1 MPKKF
6 NDYDNDSDYLLNIPI
21 TERITTPQTDTVQNK
36 TEDMLSEIVDE
47 RTKMKN
53 TSMIEMVGVLTT
65 VTYYR
70 SVKDPQN
77 NYASDSNGP
86 NGVALDTKKYD
97 EISKFKV
104 KINGSA
110 NFGQEGEEDNK
121 SYESSGSLTILPRT
135 IKPVEGDLFIMS
147 YYGRDVCYKI
157 STVETKAFEQDS
169 GFECQYVQYK
179 EDYRLPETMI
189 ASRYIYYHEFVGT
202 TYRPVLTLKEYENI
216 QHLGDLCNHISQVF
230 NDLFYDKTVNGYL
243 YKNYDVQKCSK
254 DYLLDNNNINT
265 LGKRGGIFRG
275 NYDGDS
281 FAYQNMPRIVRKED
295 IAYDNMLNHF
305 ITKNRIFR
313 KYDGVTLSVEALL
326 NLDRVGYKRSI
337 FNCLETRTV
346 ANFKN
351 TFVSPVNIDYMQHGV
366 PSYLVG
372 KKNVIYSDVPIM
384 DCVPDEEQ
392 IFPTKLTTNILNGNK
407 SEMQDPCSNKVY
419 SSIESMIIET
429 IVRFVYKQTH
439 DFIDRFEYLYNN
451 IDKLYEHNIK
461 YADIYYLFPM
471 LGYVIEKSLEEIY
484 SDNILLR

>member
-6 NDYDNDSDYLLNIPI
+6 NDYDDDNDYLSSIPI
-21 TERITTPQTDTVQNK
+21 TERITTPQTETIQNN
-36 TEDMLSEIVDE
+36 TEDMLSEIVED

-53 TSMIEMVGVLTT
+53 TSIMEMVGVLTT

-86 NGVALDTKKYD
+86 NNVALDTKKYD

-104 KINGSA
+104 KINGAAS
-110 NFGQEGEEDNK
+110 FGQEGEEDNK
-121 SYESSGSLTILPRT
+121 SYESSGSLVILPRT
-135 IKPVEGDLFIMS
+135 IKPVEGDLFIMT
-147 YYGRDVCYKI
+147 YYGRDVCYRI

-169 GFECQYVQYK
+169 GFECQYSQYK
-179 EDYRLPETMI
+179 EDYRLPESMI

-243 YKNYDVQKCSK
+243 YKNYDAQKRGK

-265 LGKRGGIFRG
+265 LGKRGGLFRG

-281 FAYQNMPRIVRKED
+281 IAYQNRPRVVRKED

-326 NLDRVGYKRSI
+326 NLDRVSYKRSI

-351 TFVSPVNIDYMQHGV
+351 TFVSPINIDFMQHGV

-372 KKNVIYSDVPIM
+372 KKNVIYSDVPIT
-384 DCVPDEEQ
+384 DASEEE
-392 IFPTKLTTNILNGNK
+392 IFPIKLTTKLKDGKQSDDMKDSCNNK
-407 SEMQDPCSNKVY
+407 MY
-419 SSIESMIIET
+419 ASIEAMIIET
-429 IVRFVYKQTH
+429 IVRFVYKATD

-461 YADIYYLFPM
+461 YSDIYYLFPM

>member
-1 MPKKF
+1 M
-6 NDYDNDSDYLLNIPI
+6 
-21 TERITTPQTDTVQNK
+21 
-36 TEDMLSEIVDE
+36 
-47 RTKMKN
+47 
-53 TSMIEMVGVLTT
+53 
-65 VTYYR
+65 
-70 SVKDPQN
+70 
-77 NYASDSNGP
+77 
-86 NGVALDTKKYD
+86 
-97 EISKFKV
+97 
-104 KINGSA
+104 
-110 NFGQEGEEDNK
+110 
-121 SYESSGSLTILPRT
+121 
-135 IKPVEGDLFIMS
+135 
-147 YYGRDVCYKI
+147 
-157 STVETKAFEQDS
+157 
-169 GFECQYVQYK
+169 
-179 EDYRLPETMI
+179 
-189 ASRYIYYHEFVGT
+189 
-202 TYRPVLTLKEYENI
+202 
-216 QHLGDLCNHISQVF
+216 
-230 NDLFYDKTVNGYL
+230 
-243 YKNYDVQKCSK
+243 
-254 DYLLDNNNINT
+254 DNNNINT

-351 TFVSPVNIDYMQHGV
+351 TFVSPVNIAYMQHGV

-419 SSIESMIIET
+419 SSVESMIIET